1 MLYFCERG
9 SEFDT
14 HVSASY
20 QGWDVRIEGV
30 GELRRVCVKAYG
42 SFDEPTV
49 YEHIGY
55 NLLESELSRLPEAIT
70 RLLEFVPQLKSSSKP
85 FSVELNGIT
94 LDGVDI
100 AIHAHRYIGVRANGK
115 LACEYADGH
124 INIAPDYVP
133 GALMFLAGV
142 I

>member
-42 SFDEPTV
+42 S
-49 YEHIGY
+49 
-55 NLLESELSRLPEAIT
+55 LLA
-70 RLLEFVPQLKSSSKP
+70 
-85 FSVELNGIT
+85 
-94 LDGVDI
+94 
-100 AIHAHRYIGVRANGK
+100 
-115 LACEYADGH
+115 
-124 INIAPDYVP
+124 
-133 GALMFLAGV
+133 
-142 I
+142 